1 MCVTQAFT
9 GKNLCTRKISRCLRK
24 ESTTTKI
31 WYNVTWTYRK
41 TSFYLSFWK
50 RKQAWKTDVKCFK
63 TNALCKEK
71 ICSLDL
77 CKSSYLVI
85 MPPALKNRFF
95 ITIFTEIRQK
105 KKYREFKL
113 LKVTQLRRNGFP
125 FRFLL
130 CKIKNIQISEE
141 VTLKTRKRIMTNL
154 VRVGQV
160 GYTRFCIIYT
170 FSQA

>member
-1 MCVTQAFT
+1 MCVTQALT

-95 ITIFTEIRQK
+95 ITSFTEIRQK

-113 LKVTQLRRNGFP
+113 LKVTQLRRDGFP

-160 GYTRFCIIYT
+160 GYTRVCIIYT

>member
-1 MCVTQAFT
+1 MCVTQALT
-9 GKNLCTRKISRCLRK
+9 GKNICTRKISRWLRK

-31 WYNVTWTYRK
+31 WYNINNLQK
-41 TSFYLSFWK
+41 NILLSTILE
-50 RKQAWKTDVKCFK
+50 RKQARKTDVKRFK

-95 ITIFTEIRQK
+95 ITSFTEIRQK

-160 GYTRFCIIYT
+160 GYTRVCIIYT

>member
-1 MCVTQAFT
+1 MCVTQALT

-95 ITIFTEIRQK
+95 ITSFTEIRQK

-160 GYTRFCIIYT
+160 GYTRVCIIYT

>member
-1 MCVTQAFT
+1 MCVTQALT

-95 ITIFTEIRQK
+95 ITSFTEIRQK

-113 LKVTQLRRNGFP
+113 LKVTQLRRDGFP

-141 VTLKTRKRIMTNL
+141 VTQKTRKRIMTNL
-154 VRVGQV
+154 VRVG
-160 GYTRFCIIYT
+160 RRST
-170 FSQA
+170 FWGRRSHNLR

>member
-1 MCVTQAFT
+1 MCVTQALT
-9 GKNLCTRKISRCLRK
+9 EKNLCTRKISRCLRK
-24 ESTTTKI
+24 ESATTKI

-95 ITIFTEIRQK
+95 ITSFTEIRQK

-160 GYTRFCIIYT
+160 GYTRVCIIYT

>member
-1 MCVTQAFT
+1 M
-9 GKNLCTRKISRCLRK
+9 
-24 ESTTTKI
+24 
-31 WYNVTWTYRK
+31 
-41 TSFYLSFWK
+41 K
-50 RKQAWKTDVKCFK
+50 RFK

-95 ITIFTEIRQK
+95 ITSFTEIRQK

-113 LKVTQLRRNGFP
+113 LKVTQLRRDGFP

-160 GYTRFCIIYT
+160 GYTRVCIIYT